1 MMMSHNK
8 PFYLLNGTIFST
20 PEDSS
25 NLLEINEVFRE
36 ESLIDARRKAFNKF
50 QSYLDVFLESLGF
63 AYTSYEDT
71 VKKLNDF
78 VDSHRIEYAGNIP
91 ELGQLELDFDKG
103 LFLYL
108 VTDPSDTYTTKEG
121 KLIYNKKY
129 LVHFFNNNFDNY
141 WRAAFNDLKEEY
153 AFYVT
158 HLIESGREKCSI
170 NTATRFKEQKMVN
183 ILTSPIGFQRIIDN
197 TRK

>member
-20 PEDSS
+20 PEDLS
-25 NLLEINEVFRE
+25 NLLEVNEVFRE

-50 QSYLDVFLESLGF
+50 QSYLEVFLQSLDY

-71 VKKLNDF
+71 VKKLNAF
-78 VDSHRIEYAGNIP
+78 VDSHRIEYAGNNP
-91 ELGQLELDFDKG
+91 ELGQLEIDFDKG

-121 KLIYNKKY
+121 KLTYNQKY

-141 WRAAFNDLKEEY
+141 WRAVFNDLQEEFG
-153 AFYVT
+153 FYLT
-158 HLIESGREKCSI
+158 HQIESGREKCSI
-170 NTATRFKEQKMVN
+170 KTTTRFKEQKLVN
-183 ILTSPIGFQRIIDN
+183 ILSSPIDFQRINHN